1 MFDFNTNEGYF
12 LHLLKCGLKSE
23 KPEEPPVGIDF
34 EAIFELAKKQ
44 DVENI
49 VFLSIDQLE
58 NNIDSNLYS
67 IWQEAYYKRMKYSAF
82 QDMALEELIE
92 VFTKAGIDCMP
103 LKGSVIKNYY
113 PSPDLRCM
121 GDIDFLVREQNR
133 QVVRDIMH
141 SLGYIDDILDDGQ
154 VDGFKRG
161 KIDYIEIHYDFS
173 AENHIMH
180 DVFTIYWNK
189 LLPTDIEHLYEMT
202 FEDLYFFN
210 IGHYVKNMHNKGM
223 GLRGVVDTFVLWNRL
238 TDNQKQVLNERFA
251 EVNIDEF
258 NSKLVKIADIWF
270 NEVKDDGSL
279 DALQKYLLNKKTYG
293 DYKTETILNAVYS
306 EQTSSNAKY
315 LKDKIFPSA
324 DDLYERFD
332 IKRKCFLILP
342 FLWIWRI
349 LLQLFGSKEKWSF
362 AKKQMDTFK
371 TIDQSDIDYERK
383 IRQEFGLLKK

>member
-154 VDGFKRG
+154 VDSFRRSKLE
-161 KIDYIEIHYDFS
+161 YIEVHYDFS
-173 AENHIMH
+173 AKNHIMH
-180 DVFTIYWNK
+180 EVFTIDWDK
-189 LLPTDIEHLYEMT
+189 LVPTGTPHLFKQT

-210 IGHYVKNMHNKGM
+210 TGHYVKNMHNKGM
-223 GLRGVVDTFVLWNRL
+223 GLRGIVDTFVLWNRL
-238 TDNQKQVLNERFA
+238 SDDEQVSLINRF
-251 EVNIDEF
+251 EEIGINDF
-258 NSKLVKIADIWF
+258 NSKLVKISDIWF
-270 NEVKDDGSL
+270 NDAKDDGSL
-279 DALQKYLLNKKTYG
+279 NNLQEYLINKKTYG
-293 DYKTETILNAVYS
+293 DYKTETVLNAVYA
-306 EQTSSNAKY
+306 EQTSSNVKY

-324 DDLYERFD
+324 EALYNRYD
-332 IKRKCFLILP
+332 VKHRCFLLLP
-342 FLWIWRI
+342 FLWLKRI
-349 LLQLFGSKEKWSF
+349 LDQLFGSKEKWAF
-362 AKKQMDTFK
+362 AKQQMDTFK
-371 TIDQSDIDYERK
+371 TVDQSDIDY
-383 IRQEFGLLKK
+383 